1 MCDLDLLKKSISEDA
16 KVALM
21 NNLGPQNFERPTPNQ
36 PLVYTGDNVSVASI
50 ADNTVSSWASKRFGP
65 KFSANW
71 VQTQRDNNRTL
82 IDVRIPEILD
92 LALNVKYGGTSL
104 QTANNILK
112 GVDEDDL
119 KIGYIKIDD
128 TKVYYD
134 FKSVNA
140 LNNNISKINQWY
152 KSLGNTDK
160 FWNKIQQDL
169 QIPKQ
174 QVLLL
179 RESSGESIEE
189 KLASFIANYSY
200 TIEINTAKDIKP
212 FDPSSSPYVQMY
224 KDFVPTKDYDGV
236 ENFDT
241 EEKITFLVKD
251 GVTKSTI
258 KSFETEKAA
267 QSFVRE
273 LKEKEGLVNTKHYS
287 YLTVPGG
294 TNYTENAI
302 QTPNIINISTAHIQ
316 DFANGI
322 ANMLGWFRSDDKV
335 EAISKQV
342 SKSKVNFEESEDRVE
357 KRGDK
362 WVAINNTIGVLDTFN
377 TKEEALS
384 FLGLDVSEKI
394 KVSDVKTRRILEV
407 QSDLF
412 QKGRDM
418 LRLIK
423 RNRKQEVNGVIYTDS
438 PSIKIEYK
446 GEIGRK
452 AVLQKKYPELSKLL
466 FEEYRNDEKISKNY
480 IRENDSSNEF
490 LQLLNKD
497 NNWVTFFIKSIIQ
510 DSAKKGY
517 ERVVFPRLDTIIQ
530 IESGGKWKTYKE
542 AEKAIKDEN
551 WYKED
556 EKLRRILA
564 AALDKPKEE
573 QNIEHIT
580 RLREQIASHQPS
592 LLNTAKFY
600 EETITNILKKQGYN
614 PELITDEYGNTWNE
628 IDINLN
634 RDLKE
639 SSYLFQKDRKESL
652 QVAGLSYLEGMLE
665 MLSAK
670 FGLPYEVI
678 YDEYNPNKGYVD
690 VLSYDKPRIIINA
703 AKASHDTPLHEYGH
717 IFINLIK
724 ASNKNLFSNLVR
736 QVLNT
741 KEGKEEL
748 ERVKEYYSGYTLE
761 EQIEETLVELLGR
774 YAKNEF
780 DPKTGIHK
788 TIKKIWDTI
797 LEFLSKAF
805 DVEIKDIS
813 PNTSIEQLAKVL
825 SNPNINFNK
834 KSYIEQNVESITK
847 QIEQEKERLDKDY
860 IDFKKIQNPVVIK
873 QGSNNLVINPEE
885 FNKFKN
891 DLRNTVNT
899 LNRYVKSQLIKDI
912 EEIKPKI
919 KTFSQRENF
928 NFDSYPL
935 FTKILPF
942 IHPTL
947 DTALWV
953 LDNAIERGTLDSA
966 LRDVVDFVDT
976 PIDNI
981 LNDITGGY
989 GLRKIDY
996 LKLEVP
1002 NFYRISFYGN
1012 YTVEQLDRYFKERIS
1027 RIEKMIQDPK
1037 QSDSYYNRTFKFSTE
1052 DDTYDVVGKFKDG
1065 NIDITFV
1072 SQNYGLRDANKS
1084 LFFKILPKVID
1095 SISYMFSDLEYDTIS
1110 FTPVSGESKK
1120 GRDLRLKGYNIF
1132 AKRLFGQF
1140 SVVAENENTT
1150 IIPIPEMFKNRLYIK
1165 ENLYQLAREEGQP
1178 VEGLRELVGTDN
1190 TFGNIPIIETEDIVS
1205 YEGTKGAA
1213 QYDGKNK
1220 VIKVNRKL
1228 LREKFESKAW
1238 TKPRK
1243 LMEVLHGETIESYA
1257 QALPED
1263 QFTSYA
1269 EWEQFVINHEYQ
1281 HSLYSRSDFDRDFP
1295 NKNKGD
1301 YETEINRR
1309 ALNQMLSSRSEA
1321 QQLDRVQYLDELV
1334 EKQLAEGTKA
1344 LVEMGAATTKGN
1356 ETARATEGLS
1366 KLVDQINNFAQRIGV
1381 EYEILSTV
1389 EEAAN
1394 VIGNANTIGG
1404 LSANSIIASGAPAFF
1419 YNGKVYFI
1427 APRLSMGAVFH
1438 EFSHP
1443 IIKALSN
1450 VEGKKLFNSLYEQAI
1465 GTSEGQ
1471 QILNQM
1477 LSEFPEGSQQTDDFK
1492 EELIIRALDKI
1503 YSANK
1508 YKNPV
1513 SKDFDSFTKKLFF
1526 AIKQFLRKV
1535 FGVKIKVENLSPST
1549 TLEELAAMITG
1560 DKFSIDIPKITRE
1573 DFVAFSMAS
1582 KNQISEINKINDQ
1595 SLFDLINDYQTTL
1608 SSIRN
1613 DIKTKNLTELK
1624 KLLVGDADRK
1634 MILSEVLS
1642 DLYSAKKNS
1651 EEFIR
1656 TTTSTTLAET
1666 QKTLAANTLA
1676 RNLESISNIADI
1688 LLNSIE
1694 NINPTGLSVEDQ
1706 KAFAGKIQYAG
1717 EIVSYLE
1724 QLFQNTQSAMKEAGI
1739 KEDTPEWQTITL
1751 FFGKL
1756 PALKTAINAKMISI
1770 LSEVTSSLV
1779 TDMRDAIKR
1788 QAIADFKKAIR
1799 NNPTIQQKIENG
1811 FEDLTDADL
1820 SNITPQVQATI
1831 LRSYKNFKSDY
1842 EAISKEALNDILSG
1856 NYKDNSRLNTLL
1868 ESYTNNQNPVIGS
1881 FAAFYKQQQAS
1892 AEALTVREAEDFMKG
1907 LRPLV
1912 EGMSQEE
1919 IANLG
1924 KDLAFEDKTFI
1935 INKDGDV
1942 EEKIVLTYLNRF
1954 KNYRFELKRRE
1965 VAFEKANRNGTYA
1978 EKSAAYQELQDFKRK
1993 YFWQEY
1999 TQEYYTLDKIYQE
2012 IDAEDLDALYEED
2025 KDLYEIKPDGVYFEG
2040 KALENPNSLSNVA
2053 LIKEHISNI
2062 IGSTAFLDKQVILDS
2077 LNSAQRS
2084 AKTETELFEKNNE
2097 IEALQRMYRQLFSMT
2112 YEDGVTLKT
2121 GKDLIKTKLHIKYR
2135 EKSNSF
2141 VEYKLIDGAFE
2152 RSLRNFL
2159 DELALRETPGT
2170 DEYYKERDEW
2180 IRQNSQIEF
2189 TEDYYEERRQ
2199 AIERLK
2205 AFTESKL
2212 PDSPEAR
2219 LIAEN
2224 YKIIYSMLSIFK
2236 DTDNAPDAI
2245 EMGPK
2250 RIANIKRLMEE
2261 IQDARDNMAI
2271 KNGLTKKEDAELQ
2284 TLWAQI
2290 KSGDPLTVLQQRRFN
2305 ELSYKQTK
2313 GGLSKADKNTYNKLI
2328 ADVSSLTEKVPTQ
2341 QYLDA
2346 LNYWL
2351 NTRLSLGLPEITEGN
2366 ANEYLDYDKIAV
2378 YFKRDPDFKNWF
2390 EANHI
2395 LTEYYDYDLDDL
2407 VYTYKRVS
2415 AWEMARPS
2423 DEVYLKETQLNIIDE
2438 KTGKPMVLKRV
2449 PKARFKKRV
2458 VKDEFRLVKQ
2468 NEDWTM
2474 YIGKYFD
2481 NRGRY
2486 LPRDYVPGDPNSAE
2500 DNFLINEKYD
2510 ELRVNDPKK
2519 FAILE
2524 YMKKKQLEQESK
2536 LDQNYAKLYL
2546 DMPRYFLKTGIE
2558 RRKEARRNIKRT
2570 VESVKRAFSNISV
2583 TDDVS
2588 AELLAD
2594 DTLNMTADLAFV
2606 ETDVLGNRREII
2618 PIGGMSALETN
2629 QVSKD
2634 VIRGHLSRIID
2645 IAKFNVLQDTSSV
2658 AKAFVSVLNNN
2669 DPKDMNSIDR
2679 RVYQTTGKLAFTKS
2693 KSKSNTA
2700 GEAMAYFYEREY
2712 LGKKYGEEVNPYVDQ
2727 LVKGLMKQVS
2737 FGYFAL
2743 DLASAAKNY
2752 FSQLIQNGIE
2762 TAGGEYLDVQS
2773 LAMGKAMA
2781 YAHTSKNLF
2790 QRLDRGTKDLSTQMI
2805 LAFEPIQDRYKDD
2818 FADSYTNSVW
2828 NELASLK
2835 LFMAPRRFLE
2845 RESVLELFFGMMSK
2859 KLIDQKISD
2868 DKTIKIRY
2876 SQAFEIDS
2884 EGNMVLKKGVDE
2896 RYAVGGSEFAKFR
2909 IVVQE
2914 KSNLL
2919 YGTYAKMDQ
2928 PMAQK
2933 YFAFRLMSWLRR
2945 YFTSMLINRWG
2956 FKLKPG
2962 GKLYKA
2968 SSYQYRYNWALNE
2981 MTRGYYV
2988 ESMITLVKT
2997 LRTFGTYLPY
3007 MSKRE
3012 AVALRKTLYDALAAI
3027 LLAMLPKL
3035 LFGYDG
3041 GDDERFEKLK
3051 ALSGPLGS
3059 DNFKVDGWLT
3069 QHAIYQMKAVFGETT
3084 TFIPIPGLG
3093 EQEILDVG
3101 TVSNVLLGRGI
3112 GNYTNLLMDLYYI
3125 STGDERAQYRRDMG
3139 PFPWQDKGDYKI
3151 YNHIGKMFGVKG
3163 KFWDP
3168 VLAIKAQETIEA
3180 MGQAK

>member
-36 PLVYTGDNVSVASI
+36 PLVYTGDNASVASI

-119 KIGYIKIDD
+119 ETRLSGYIKPGVEEVFDSNPELANQVYEALGFGINKLTGNLKFPSYNKQKEYYLAKNVNSLLQDIVKFTEDND
-128 TKVYYD
+128 TKLLAQSLLQVPNINNIPLAVTKYTKELKGRIEED
-134 FKSVNA
+134 INA
-140 LNNNISKINQWY
+140 LGTY
-152 KSLGNTDK
+152 
-160 FWNKIQQDL
+160 
-169 QIPKQ
+169 
-174 QVLLL
+174 
-179 RESSGESIEE
+179 SS
-189 KLASFIANYSY
+189 AF
-200 TIEINTAKDIKP
+200 
-212 FDPSSSPYVQMY
+212 
-224 KDFVPTKDYDGV
+224 
-236 ENFDT
+236 
-241 EEKITFLVKD
+241 
-251 GVTKSTI
+251 
-258 KSFETEKAA
+258 
-267 QSFVRE
+267 
-273 LKEKEGLVNTKHYS
+273 
-287 YLTVPGG
+287 
-294 TNYTENAI
+294 
-302 QTPNIINISTAHIQ
+302 
-316 DFANGI
+316 
-322 ANMLGWFRSDDKV
+322 
-335 EAISKQV
+335 
-342 SKSKVNFEESEDRVE
+342 
-357 KRGDK
+357 
-362 WVAINNTIGVLDTFN
+362 
-377 TKEEALS
+377 
-384 FLGLDVSEKI
+384 
-394 KVSDVKTRRILEV
+394 
-407 QSDLF
+407 
-412 QKGRDM
+412 
-418 LRLIK
+418 
-423 RNRKQEVNGVIYTDS
+423 
-438 PSIKIEYK
+438 
-446 GEIGRK
+446 
-452 AVLQKKYPELSKLL
+452 
-466 FEEYRNDEKISKNY
+466 
-480 IRENDSSNEF
+480 
-490 LQLLNKD
+490 
-497 NNWVTFFIKSIIQ
+497 
-510 DSAKKGY
+510 
-517 ERVVFPRLDTIIQ
+517 
-530 IESGGKWKTYKE
+530 
-542 AEKAIKDEN
+542 
-551 WYKED
+551 
-556 EKLRRILA
+556 
-564 AALDKPKEE
+564 
-573 QNIEHIT
+573 
-580 RLREQIASHQPS
+580 
-592 LLNTAKFY
+592 
-600 EETITNILKKQGYN
+600 
-614 PELITDEYGNTWNE
+614 PELITIIGNLPKTTFETVFLHELIHGITVNEYYHNKE
-628 IDINLN
+628 FADKINKLYN
-634 RDLKE
+634 HTLKFKDYRTSTGILLGKMYGMKNPKEFMAEAMSNPDFIYELSKYYSPSQEKLKE
-639 SSYLFQKDRKESL
+639 KNIFQEFIELIVNSIKEKITS
-652 QVAGLSYLEGMLE
+652 
-665 MLSAK
+665 
-670 FGLPYEVI
+670 
-678 YDEYNPNKGYVD
+678 KGKKY
-690 VLSYDKPRIIINA
+690 IEN
-703 AKASHDTPLHEYGH
+703 
-717 IFINLIK
+717 NLGT
-724 ASNKNLFSNLVR
+724 A
-736 QVLNT
+736 VLNT
-741 KEGKEEL
+741 IANYANVKSSNFKSISKLEANQITPQQKQQALQLYSQYLDTIFPDSQVKDIVYHVNRTGQIFAENDRKFYSTSIGSWLEEL
-748 ERVKEYYSGYTLE
+748 E
-761 EQIEETLVELLGR
+761 
-774 YAKNEF
+774 
-780 DPKTGIHK
+780 
-788 TIKKIWDTI
+788 
-797 LEFLSKAF
+797 
-805 DVEIKDIS
+805 EIKGKRIPIILNITNPTVVSTEFEFSDKAKQFRESGLGDEFVTPDEVRKPGTDSVIGRDSGQGGNEKTYVTYSSNQVHQLGSKQDI
-813 PNTSIEQLAKVL
+813 EG
-825 SNPNINFNK
+825 
-834 KSYIEQNVESITK
+834 
-847 QIEQEKERLDKDY
+847 
-860 IDFKKIQNPVVIK
+860 FK
-873 QGSNNLVINPEE
+873 GFVING
-885 FNKFKN
+885 N
-891 DLRNTVNT
+891 
-899 LNRYVKSQLIKDI
+899 
-912 EEIKPKI
+912 
-919 KTFSQRENF
+919 NF
-928 NFDSYPL
+928 
-935 FTKILPF
+935 
-942 IHPTL
+942 
-947 DTALWV
+947 
-953 LDNAIERGTLDSA
+953 E
-966 LRDVVDFVDT
+966 
-976 PIDNI
+976 
-981 LNDITGGY
+981 
-989 GLRKIDY
+989 
-996 LKLEVP
+996 
-1002 NFYRISFYGN
+1002 
-1012 YTVEQLDRYFKERIS
+1012 
-1027 RIEKMIQDPK
+1027 
-1037 QSDSYYNRTFKFSTE
+1037 
-1052 DDTYDVVGKFKDG
+1052 
-1065 NIDITFV
+1065 
-1072 SQNYGLRDANKS
+1072 
-1084 LFFKILPKVID
+1084 
-1095 SISYMFSDLEYDTIS
+1095 
-1110 FTPVSGESKK
+1110 
-1120 GRDLRLKGYNIF
+1120 
-1132 AKRLFGQF
+1132 
-1140 SVVAENENTT
+1140 
-1150 IIPIPEMFKNRLYIK
+1150 
-1165 ENLYQLAREEGQP
+1165 
-1178 VEGLRELVGTDN
+1178 
-1190 TFGNIPIIETEDIVS
+1190 NIPIIETEDIVS

-1366 KLVDQINNFAQRIGV
+1366 KLVDQINNFAEKIGV

-1389 EEAAN
+1389 EEAAD

-1717 EIVSYLE
+1717 EIVSYLDR
-1724 QLFQNTQSAMKEAGI
+1724 LFQNTQSAMKEAGI

-1756 PALKTAINAKMISI
+1756 PALRTAINAKMISI

-1779 TDMRDAIKR
+1779 TDMREAIKR
-1788 QAIADFKKAIR
+1788 QAIADFKKAIK

-1820 SNITPQVQATI
+1820 SNIDSKVQATI

-2189 TEDYYEERRQ
+2189 TDDYYEERRQ

-2305 ELSYKQTK
+2305 ELSYKKKK

-2351 NTRLSLGLPEITEGN
+2351 NTRLSLGLPEITEEN
-2366 ANEYLDYDKIAV
+2366 ANEYLDYDKIAL

-2524 YMKKKQLEQESK
+2524 YMKQQQLKEESK
-2536 LDQNYAKLYL
+2536 LEQNYAKLYL
-2546 DMPRYFLKTGIE
+2546 DLPRYYLKTGIE

-2712 LGKKYGEEVNPYVDQ
+2712 LGKKYSEEVNPYVDQ

-2859 KLIDQKISD
+2859 KLIDQTLSD
-2868 DKTIKIRY
+2868 GKVIKIRY
-2876 SQAFEIDS
+2876 SQAFETDS

-2945 YFTSMLINRWG
+2945 YFTSMFINRWG

-2981 MTRGYYV
+2981 MTRGYYI

-3093 EQEILDVG
+3093 EQEIVDVG